1 LGNSSLF
8 LAPAGFSVGLD
19 FLMNIPISLGTA
31 IWKAERND
39 VKRQCSRRK
48 VIDRLSQSQQGFGTT
63 YRS

>member
-31 IWKAERND
+31 IFTEAD
-39 VKRQCSRRK
+39 
-48 VIDRLSQSQQGFGTT
+48 DGTEF
-63 YRS
+63 